1 MSDFA
6 TVRRV
11 LSQVLILNLLVA
23 GLKIGVG
30 VLGGAVSIIADGFHS
45 LMDGS
50 SNLVG
55 LVALRYAE
63 APPDPEHPYGHRKAE
78 TLATLVVGGFLLLV
92 AFEILQGAVG
102 RLREGTAPE
111 VTPLSFAVMV
121 VTIAINL
128 AVTAYERI
136 RGRVL
141 ASEFLVA
148 DSRHTLS
155 DVWVS
160 LSVIAGLLGV
170 RLGAIWLDA
179 AVGLLIAVIIA
190 WSAVK
195 IVRDAVDVLMDA
207 AVLPIDEIERLACS
221 IPEVVS
227 VERIRS
233 RGKTDDTHVDLH
245 VRVKPD
251 TPIDYAH
258 SIAHAVQHRIAEAYP
273 QVTDITIHT
282 EPAPRDHE
290 SHEDAS
296 RRLKAIAHSLGGS
309 AHEIWM
315 HTVDGRA
322 YVELHLE
329 VPPDLTLREA
339 HDLASDLEDRG
350 TAVLPDVAEITTH
363 IEPLGETIEH
373 DTAPTTARNENGDIV
388 ASAQRVSDSICG
400 EDSSHHL
407 YLWPIGERYGLSL
420 HVRLD
425 PELSIVDAHTV
436 SSRVERTL
444 RREIP
449 MLMRVTVHVEP
460 RIAESTRR
468 SSTPR

>member
-1 MSDFA
+1 MSDLA
-6 TVRRV
+6 PVRRV
-11 LSQVLILNLLVA
+11 LLQVLVLNLLVA
-23 GLKIGVG
+23 GLKIVVG
-30 VLGGAVSIIADGFHS
+30 ALSGAVSIIADGFHS

-50 SNLVG
+50 SNVVG

-63 APPDPEHPYGHRKAE
+63 TPPDPEHPYGHRKAE

-92 AFEILQGAVG
+92 AFEILQGAIG
-102 RLREGTAPE
+102 RLRTGEPPE
-111 VTPLSFAVMV
+111 LSLLSFAVMV

-128 AVTAYERI
+128 AVTVYERV

-170 RLGAIWLDA
+170 RLGAVWLDA

-282 EPAPRDHE
+282 EPAPGDHAD
-290 SHEDAS
+290 HEDAS

-315 HTVDGRA
+315 HTVEGRV

-329 VPPDLTLREA
+329 VPPNLTLHEA
-339 HDLASDLEDRG
+339 HDRATQLEERG
-350 TAVLPDVAEITTH
+350 AAVLPEVAEITTH

-373 DTAPTTARNENGDIV
+373 DASPTTTQRENGDIA
-388 ASAQRVSDSICG
+388 ASAQGISDSICG

-425 PELSIVDAHTV
+425 PELSIVDAHAV

-444 RREIP
+444 RRELPI
-449 MLMRVTVHVEP
+449 LSRVTVHVEP
-460 RIAESTRR
+460 RIAEST
-468 SSTPR
+468 PR